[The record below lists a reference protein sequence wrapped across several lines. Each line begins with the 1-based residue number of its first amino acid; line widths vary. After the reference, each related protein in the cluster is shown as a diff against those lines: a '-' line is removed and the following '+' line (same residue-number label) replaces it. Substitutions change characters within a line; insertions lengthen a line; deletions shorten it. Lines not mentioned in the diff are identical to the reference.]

1 MMNLRFF
8 QVLACSLVLTLT
20 AFGCSSSD
28 GTGEVDPCLSALR
41 INLEVDGAVI
51 NEVDYEITGDR
62 IEESIVGTINTSAPG
77 STASVET
84 FGLPP
89 DPNEGYLVTMVA
101 TSVDRMLKCGGSAPF
116 SVEIGRSTS
125 VEVML
130 HCKGAEQFG
139 GVRVNG
145 ELNICPELDKV
156 IVAPLQVAS
165 GYALEVEANGT
176 DEEGDS
182 LEYLWTATDGA
193 FDDPNAAETV
203 FVCGETVE
211 EQLTIE
217 ISDGYCVDSWTVDV
231 TCVDDNGAGGAG
243 GDSGSGGSNGGG
255 GAGGSGGDNGGGG
268 AGGGSGGDNGGGGSG
283 GDNGGGGS
291 GGDNGGSGS
300 GGDNGG
306 GGSGGD
312 SGIGGSGSGGAGVL
326 PPECLVTL
334 SVR

>member
-8 QVLACSLVLTLT
+8 QVFACSLVLTLT
-20 AFGCSSSD
+20 VFGCGSSG
-28 GTGEVDPCLSALR
+28 GTGEADPCLSALR
-41 INLEVDGAVI
+41 INLDVDGAVI

-62 IEESIVGTINTSAPG
+62 IEETIVGTINTSAPG
-77 STASVET
+77 STASVER

-89 DPNEGYLVTMVA
+89 DPNEGYLVTMLA
-101 TSVDRMLKCGGSAPF
+101 SSVDGMLKCGGSAPF

-145 ELNICPELDKV
+145 ELNICAELDRV
-156 IVAPLQVAS
+156 IVAPLQVAT
-165 GYALEVEANGT
+165 GYALAVEANGT

-182 LEYLWTATDGA
+182 LVYLWTAIDGA

-203 FVCGETVE
+203 FVCGETVA
-211 EQLTIE
+211 EQLTVE

-243 GDSGSGGSNGGG
+243 GDSGSGG
-255 GAGGSGGDNGGGG
+255 GSGGDN
-268 AGGGSGGDNGGGGSG
+268 GGGSGGDNGGGGSG

-291 GGDNGGSGS
+291 GGDNGGGS

-306 GGSGGD
+306 GGSTGGGGSGGSGGD
-312 SGIGGSGSGGAGVL
+312 SGIGGSAGVL

-334 SVR
+334 SVQ